1 MIKRMRKISTAL
13 ALLALCAPLGAQNIN
28 QTVEVTNDYRTRFAD
43 FQKQGP
49 GMTVPDSLFRF
60 DYDFDYS
67 VFETPY
73 RGSYEFSP
81 YRIEVTPE
89 ARGREGNRLYLR
101 AGAGF
106 TFHPQLEFAARL
118 LDKEDFK
125 IGLVADMHGYAGQ
138 YRLRDVAFAK
148 APCYDL
154 SSGLALNGQYLRP
167 KARLSYQFGLR
178 CAFCPRRNRRCWPV
192 PPAYA
197 ALGRRTAC
205 AGLLPWR
212 RCVFPPTFPA
222 GP

>member
-1 MIKRMRKISTAL
+1 MRKISTAL

-49 GMTVPDSLFRF
+49 TMTVPDSLFRF

-89 ARGREGNRLYLR
+89 ARQRDGSRLYLR

-106 TFHPQLEFAARL
+106 TFHPQLEFAAQV
-118 LDKEDFK
+118 LDEDA
-125 IGLVADMHGYAGQ
+125 IDQLVEENM
-138 YRLRDVAFAK
+138 
-148 APCYDL
+148 
-154 SSGLALNGQYLRP
+154 
-167 KARLSYQFGLR
+167 
-178 CAFCPRRNRRCWPV
+178 
-192 PPAYA
+192 
-197 ALGRRTAC
+197 
-205 AGLLPWR
+205 
-212 RCVFPPTFPA
+212 
-222 GP
+222 